1 MKSPS
6 DHCALERPT
15 NQGPVPF
22 LVGITGHRDLR
33 SEDQNVV
40 EASLQ
45 RIFQS
50 LIRAMPMTPV
60 WLITGMASGADQ
72 VVAQIA
78 QKQGLRVVPI
88 LPMPRQDYEQ
98 DFSETELA
106 TFRALMQGH
115 AAVELPWIADP
126 TKQNRSR
133 QYQALGTAIS
143 NHCQLLIAL
152 WDGSEGLDGP
162 CAPGGTADV
171 VRQHLRGIA
180 PDIQDPERALDLSPF
195 GVVAHIV
202 TPRLKHPVPKQP
214 AGMVQWLTVDP
225 LHPTRCVP
233 ERLVRERLA
242 GWTMRTDRL
251 NREILKGRSTPLPE
265 STDPGVVLQARYQEI
280 DAVASRLQRRAM
292 GKLPRPTR
300 GILEEILRGLTLTS
314 RMGVIHW
321 VYALGFLGVALQ
333 QAAPVLSS
341 LLPTYLG
348 FLPTVL
354 GYVLMLC
361 ALAIHV
367 IAWWR
372 DLSGRYL
379 DYRALAEGLRV
390 ALVWRQ
396 CGSTESV
403 ADHYLS
409 RHRGSADWVRLV
421 VRSLE
426 LEARLVGTE
435 TKIPTLPQ
443 EELRTK
449 LRQNWLCDQQQYF
462 SRALERDAWNL
473 GRFQRLAMIFM
484 LSCVVVGIMQS
495 FITMPAFVSFL
506 TILMQFAS
514 LALFA
519 FPGAIALAEHANA
532 YRRSEEIFSRA
543 ITWLDAG
550 GDPKAVAHALGR
562 ESLDENAHWLVL
574 HRQKPVDVAYSGLLV
589 KLASAIR
596 PFFTR
601 RF

>member
-6 DHCALERPT
+6 DPSTSENPIC
-15 NQGPVPF
+15 QGPVPF

-33 SEDQNVV
+33 PEDHSVL

-45 RIFQS
+45 RIFKS
-50 LIRAMPMTPV
+50 LLTAMPTTPV
-60 WLITGMASGADQ
+60 WLITGMATGADQ
-72 VVAQIA
+72 FVAQVA
-78 QKQGLRVVPI
+78 EKQGLRVVPI

-98 DFSETELA
+98 DFSEAELIA
-106 TFRALMQGH
+106 FNALMEGK
-115 AAVELPWIADP
+115 ASIELPWIAEP
-126 TKQNRSR
+126 TKNNRSR

-143 NHCQLLIAL
+143 NHCQLLLAL
-152 WDGSEGLDGP
+152 WDGSEGLDSP

-171 VRQHLRGIA
+171 VRQHLRGTA
-180 PDIQDPERALDLSPF
+180 PDIQDSDRALDLSPF
-195 GVVAHIV
+195 GVVAHVV
-202 TPRLKHPVPKQP
+202 TPRIKHPVTKQ
-214 AGMVQWLTVDP
+214 ATGLVQWLTVDP
-225 LHPTRCVP
+225 LHPQRCLS

-242 GWTMRTDRL
+242 GWVMRTDRL
-251 NREILKGRSTPLPE
+251 NREILRGRTKPPPQSA
-265 STDPGVVLQARYQEI
+265 DPGVILQSRYEEI

-292 GKLPRPTR
+292 GKLPKPTQ
-300 GILEEILRGLTLTS
+300 GIMATILRSLTLTS
-314 RMGVIHW
+314 RMGVIQW
-321 VYALGFLGVALQ
+321 VYVLGFLGVALQ
-333 QAAPVLSS
+333 QAAPVLGTIIPKS
-341 LLPTYLG
+341 LE
-348 FLPTVL
+348 FLPSVL
-354 GYVLMLC
+354 GYVLMLA

-403 ADHYLS
+403 ADHYLN
-409 RHRGSADWVRLV
+409 RHRGPADWVRLV

-426 LEARLVGTE
+426 LEARLVGTD
-435 TKIPTLPQ
+435 TKSQTARA

-449 LRQNWLCDQQQYF
+449 LRQDWLCDQQQYF
-462 SRALERDAWNL
+462 SRAMERDNWNL
-473 GRFQRLAMIFM
+473 GRFQRMAMIFM
-484 LSCVVVGIMQS
+484 LACVVVGIVQS
-495 FITMPAFVSFL
+495 FHPMPAAVSFV

-543 ITWLDAG
+543 IAWLDAG
-550 GDPKAVAHALGR
+550 GNPKAVAHALGR
-562 ESLDENAHWLVL
+562 ESLEENAHWLVL
-574 HRQKPVDVAYSGLLV
+574 HRQKPVDVAYSGILV